1 MVDYKPITELLDRII
16 NDKTIPKNI
25 RAAAENAKSSLTSGQ
40 PEEMRISMAINYL
53 DEVSNDPNMPVYA
66 RTRIWNV
73 VSMLE
78 QARKELS
85 I

>member
-1 MVDYKPITELLDRII
+1 MVDYKPIIELLDRVI

-25 RAAAENAKSSLTSGQ
+25 RAAAENAKNSLNTDQ
-40 PEEMRISMAINYL
+40 PEDLKISIAINCL

-66 RTRIWNV
+66 RTRIWNI

>member
-1 MVDYKPITELLDRII
+1 MVDYKPIIELLDRII

-25 RAAAENAKSSLTSGQ
+25 RAAAENAKNSLNSND
-40 PEEMRISMAINYL
+40 PEEVKIAAAIHAL

-66 RTRIWNV
+66 RTKIWNV

-78 QARKELS
+78 LARKEAS

>member
-1 MVDYKPITELLDRII
+1 MVDYKPIIELLDRVI

-25 RAAAENAKSSLTSGQ
+25 RAAAENAKNSLTTDQ
-40 PEEMRISMAINYL
+40 PEDLKISVAINYL

-66 RTRIWNV
+66 RTRIWNI

-78 QARKELS
+78 QARKEVS